1 MGYYIETTKSP
12 LNKAAQLQA
21 EFSQI
26 KRLSGPIPTTSTDV
40 TVCVVENGFFDA
52 AAIAYDARELE
63 AFCQPTDHR
72 PKTWLSVPTPVIEKL
87 VLEGRA
93 PAPVLQRLPK

>member
-1 MGYYIETTKSP
+1 MGYYIETIGGSSR
-12 LNKAAQLQA
+12 KAAQLQQ
-21 EFSQI
+21 EFTQI

-40 TVCVVENGFFDA
+40 TVCVVENGLFDA
-52 AAIAYDARELE
+52 AAIAYDARELS

-72 PKTWLSVPTPVIEKL
+72 PKTWLSVPVDVIEKL
-87 VLEGRA
+87 VLDGRA